1 MTPDTQVDLAALHA
15 AVRDAIAA
23 RFPELA
29 TVETYREDRTLPPL
43 PACLIEMED
52 MEPSDDPDPG
62 TGQIALA
69 ARWRARLILGFR
81 TPEAAL
87 AVRRMAAALAHLV
100 HLNRWGQPVAP
111 ARVGL
116 VGPDDFE
123 PDLDRYSV
131 WSVEW
136 EQVVHV
142 GESIWGGEG
151 TLPIEVLMGLAPAIG
166 PENEGVYDPVVE
178 P

>member
-1 MTPDTQVDLAALHA
+1 MKPDTEVDLGALHA
-15 AVRDAIAA
+15 AVRAAVAA
-23 RFPELA
+23 RFPELV
-29 TVETYREDRTLPPL
+29 TVESYREDRAQPPL

-52 MEPSDDPDPG
+52 MEPSDDTDPG

-69 ARWRARLILGFR
+69 TRWRARLILGFR

-111 ARVGL
+111 ARVGI

-123 PDLDRYSV
+123 PDLDRHAV

-142 GESIWGGEG
+142 GESIWGGECP
-151 TLPIEVLMGLAPAIG
+151 LPAEVLMGLAPEVG
-166 PENEGVYDPVVE
+166 PEQEAAYDTVVA